1 MLLLCRPETLQGDPK
16 TDYHKP
22 LAEAR
27 AIYPLSRV
35 KKSPIKGQNSD
46 FSDKTIG
53 SSSNVAGTAV
63 GEGDED
69 GKEETITVEPRQL
82 QQQQQ
87 QGGDGVDKLTN
98 TNTGDDDV
106 DIS

>member
-46 FSDKTIG
+46 LSDKTTG
-53 SSSNVAGTAV
+53 SGNSSVADKAV
-63 GEGDED
+63 MRM
-69 GKEETITVEPRQL
+69 GKRRTYH
-82 QQQQQ
+82 
-87 QGGDGVDKLTN
+87 
-98 TNTGDDDV
+98 
-106 DIS
+106 